1 MHHPTQQT
9 VEARELQLLSSR
21 EVSRGSLAPGRVDA
35 AQKSGQWSLSLE
47 QNQAEVG
54 GFGARRSGKTHHQKV
69 RPTPV
74 AVGFSQ
80 DRSNNCTSKGLET
93 SLAVK
98 HVCVPRVNA

>member
-47 QNQAEVG
+47 QNQAEAAEFEHGEAAKLVIK
-54 GFGARRSGKTHHQKV
+54 R
-69 RPTPV
+69 
-74 AVGFSQ
+74 
-80 DRSNNCTSKGLET
+80 
-93 SLAVK
+93 
-98 HVCVPRVNA
+98 